1 MAATAIP
8 PRDRLS
14 IVGSRTPEQAVIL
27 TDEALAFVAGLERE
41 FGPGID
47 ALLAARA
54 VRRAGLAA
62 GETLRFLEE
71 TASIRSS
78 AWRVPPA
85 PHDLTRRMVEITG
98 PVDRKMIINAL
109 NSGADVFMAD
119 FEDATSPTWHNVI
132 EGQRNVRDAVRRT
145 ITFDDAVTGKSYRL
159 GATLA
164 TLVIRPRGLHLAERH
179 LLLSGQPVH
188 AALVDF
194 GLFVFHNA
202 RELTALGSGPYL
214 YLPKLESHRE
224 ARLWH
229 ELLAAA
235 EQQLGL
241 PRGTIRVT
249 VLIETL
255 PAAFEMDE
263 ILWELREHITGLNCG
278 RWDYIFSSIKVRRH
292 DRRAIYPDRAQV
304 TMTQPAMRAYTQLA
318 IRTCHRRGAHALGGM
333 SAFIPS
339 KDAQANLKAF
349 AQVKA
354 DKEREASDGHDGTW
368 VAHPALV
375 PVAREAFAAHM
386 PGANQL
392 DRLREDVTPNAEALL
407 ELPAGTRTE
416 AGLRLNIGV
425 GLRYLEAWLRGQG
438 AVPLNNLMED
448 AATAEISRTQV
459 WQWVKWEATL
469 DDGRVVTAPLVH
481 SLIDAEMRL
490 IADEVGADRMPAT
503 RFAAACQLFTSLAL
517 APELDEFFTT
527 IAYASLDA

>member
-1 MAATAIP
+1 MAVTTNSA
-8 PRDRLS
+8 RDRLT
-14 IVGSRTPEQAVIL
+14 IVGPHIPELDQLL
-27 TDEALAFVAGLERE
+27 TDEAMAFVAGLERD

-47 ALLAARA
+47 ALLAARGE
-54 VRRAGLAA
+54 RRARLAA
-62 GETLRFLEE
+62 GEVLGFLDQ
-71 TASIRSS
+71 TAAIRES

-85 PHDLTRRMVEITG
+85 PHDLTRRTVEITG

-109 NSGADVFMAD
+109 NSGAHVFMAD
-119 FEDATSPTWHNVI
+119 FEDATSPTWHNVMD
-132 EGQRNVRDAVRRT
+132 GQRNVRDAVRRT
-145 ITFDDAVTGKSYRL
+145 ITFDDAVSGKSYRL
-159 GATLA
+159 GETLA
-164 TLVIRPRGLHLAERH
+164 TLVIRPRGLHLVERH
-179 LLLSGQPVH
+179 LLMDARPSH
-188 AALVDF
+188 ASLVDF

-202 RELTALGSGPYL
+202 HALIANGSGPYL
-214 YLPKLESHRE
+214 YLPKLESHLE
-224 ARLWH
+224 ARLWN
-229 ELLAAA
+229 EVFVAA
-235 EQQLGL
+235 ERQLGL
-241 PRGTIRVT
+241 PLGTNRVT

-292 DRRAIYPDRAQV
+292 DRTAIYPDRAQV

-339 KDAQANLKAF
+339 KDAEANQKAF
-349 AQVKA
+349 AQVRA
-354 DKEREASDGHDGTW
+354 DKEREAADGHDGTW

-386 PGANQL
+386 TGANQL
-392 DRLREDVTPNAEALL
+392 DRLREDVIPNAAALL
-407 ELPAGTRTE
+407 ALPVGSRTE

-425 GLRYLEAWLRGQG
+425 GIRYLEAWLRGQG

-459 WQWVKWEATL
+459 WQWVTWEATL
-469 DDGRVVTAPLVH
+469 DDGRVVTAALVQ
-481 SLIDAEMRL
+481 SLIDAEMRT
-490 IADEVGADRMPAT
+490 IAVEVGADRMPAT
-503 RFAAACQLFTSLAL
+503 RFVEACRLFTSLAL
-517 APELDEFFTT
+517 ASELDEFLTT